1 MSTQQSSQEHP
12 AQDPAIVLPVDE
24 RGADD
29 AAQIS
34 VPPQAED
41 EDAAAAA
48 AAAAIAAAVASPSHT
63 FPTEPRCRF
72 GSHFHGLGKRAP
84 VTLQPLRIPPDVLQY
99 IWTTDMF
106 GTKPSSLVHKKQQRH
121 QQQQAAATNSGG
133 DAGMEEPAPAESE
146 GMTPQEAAAR
156 RWADSPAANGFF
168 AKCIDYG
175 RLPHHVY
182 YEGYFHGMPH
192 AKPVESLNPRTMV
205 PFPKP
210 AAPLQLRA
218 FLAAIRECNRAWID
232 AAQVRA

>member
-1 MSTQQSSQEHP
+1 
-12 AQDPAIVLPVDE
+12 
-24 RGADD
+24 
-29 AAQIS
+29 
-34 VPPQAED
+34 
-41 EDAAAAA
+41 
-48 AAAAIAAAVASPSHT
+48 
-63 FPTEPRCRF
+63 
-72 GSHFHGLGKRAP
+72 
-84 VTLQPLRIPPDVLQY
+84 
-99 IWTTDMF
+99 
-106 GTKPSSLVHKKQQRH
+106 
-121 QQQQAAATNSGG
+121 
-133 DAGMEEPAPAESE
+133 
-146 GMTPQEAAAR
+146 MTPQEAAAR

-205 PFPKP
+205 TFPKP